1 MVKPEKYKILF
12 IAKNIPVPGIRPS
25 KVIMSIAHE
34 ISTFCNVSFL
44 YPNEFIPFGFQYLKK
59 YKPFY
64 NLKSWNCE
72 GYDIAITQYPRIP
85 YRKMAFWIWNKIS
98 NNNIAYYNKA
108 GPFDLIH
115 AHYLLPDGYLAY
127 LYSRKFSL
135 PYVITIRNADILFLK
150 GLSKKNPDFKKA
162 SLVINK
168 AQQILVLNLAYKIF
182 IDDLF
187 GISSLIIPHGIEKN
201 AYFND
206 SPHAQS
212 NKIII
217 TTVSEAIK
225 RKNIDWIING
235 FMNYSGNKSIELNI
249 IGTGPLIDQL
259 KKLSKNDNRVIF
271 HGKTDRFNVLK
282 ILKYSDIFAL
292 PSFSETFG
300 LVYLEAAATKNAIIG
315 LKNEGVWG
323 IFDNET
329 EMLFCNNESHFQELF
344 HKLINNHNLVST
356 LKTNAFKKALL
367 LDWDNIVIK
376 YKDVY
381 NKAIDSFNA
390 NTTN

>member
-1 MVKPEKYKILF
+1 
-12 IAKNIPVPGIRPS
+12 
-25 KVIMSIAHE
+25 
-34 ISTFCNVSFL
+34 
-44 YPNEFIPFGFQYLKK
+44 
-59 YKPFY
+59 
-64 NLKSWNCE
+64 
-72 GYDIAITQYPRIP
+72 
-85 YRKMAFWIWNKIS
+85 MAFWIWNKIS